1 MNLKNIA
8 SAFNNNYIQYE
19 SMGDR
24 YKNLSVKEYID
35 LIRPYLSDIINNHKA
50 QGKWRIHSANTITEH
65 KTQGEWKIHLTMAIN
80 FISYRDSKDFDKTQ
94 IIHLKSD
101 NTEIMMGSET
111 GEIIEELFESLLER
125 YQERLVILF

>member
-35 LIRPYLSDIINNHKA
+35 FIRPYLSDIINNHKA

>member
-35 LIRPYLSDIINNHKA
+35 LIRPYLSDILNNHKA